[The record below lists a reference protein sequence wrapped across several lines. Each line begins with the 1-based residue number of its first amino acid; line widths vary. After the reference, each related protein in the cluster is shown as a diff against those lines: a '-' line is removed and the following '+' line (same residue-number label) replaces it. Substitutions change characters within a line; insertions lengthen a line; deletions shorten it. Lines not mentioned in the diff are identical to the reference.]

1 MVTFSRELQTEN
13 KDIILNV
20 ISFSHKCES
29 IFPC

>member
-1 MVTFSRELQTEN
+1 MITFSRELQTES

-20 ISFSHKCES
+20 ISFNQKCES